1 LLIPIL
7 ILLPSVREVYM
18 ILDVNK
24 EKIDYPSGN
33 MVLLAH
39 NMGIG
44 KQPLHNTLKLVEHIH
59 HNELNVYPDAAFK
72 T

>member
-1 LLIPIL
+1 
-7 ILLPSVREVYM
+7 M

-59 HNELNVYPDAAFK
+59 HNELNVYPDAACK

>member
-1 LLIPIL
+1 
-7 ILLPSVREVYM
+7 M

-44 KQPLHNTLKLVEHIH
+44 KQPLHNTLKLVGHIH
-59 HNELNVYPDAAFK
+59 HNELNVHPDAACK
-72 T
+72 A

>member
-1 LLIPIL
+1 
-7 ILLPSVREVYM
+7 M

-44 KQPLHNTLKLVEHIH
+44 KPPLHNTL
-59 HNELNVYPDAAFK
+59 NWLNISITMNLTFILMRRVKPEKYLHK
-72 T
+72 TLSLF

>member
-1 LLIPIL
+1 
-7 ILLPSVREVYM
+7 M

-44 KQPLHNTLKLVEHIH
+44 KQSFHNTLKLVEHIH
-59 HNELNVYPDAAFK
+59 HNELNVYPDAACK
-72 T
+72 A